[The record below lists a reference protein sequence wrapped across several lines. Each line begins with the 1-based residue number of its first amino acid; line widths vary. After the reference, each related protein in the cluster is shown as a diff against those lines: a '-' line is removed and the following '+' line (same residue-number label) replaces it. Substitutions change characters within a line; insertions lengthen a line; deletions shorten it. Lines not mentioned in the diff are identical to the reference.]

1 MGIERRAGAAT
12 ALRQNWA
19 KVWLEKG
26 RRIRGFGFMRIRVLA
41 AAIVIAT
48 TASSCFAEAWA
59 TKLFSET
66 KHDFGAV
73 ARGSDTSFKFAAKNI
88 YKQEIELLSVRS
100 SCGCTSPTVEKKVL
114 KTGEIGYVTAT
125 FNTRTFTGVHGATL
139 TVEVRWN
146 DNGHWLNGEA
156 QLRVDGNI
164 RGDIVFTPGAVKFD
178 SVDQGT
184 KAEQKVEVKYAGR
197 SNWKI
202 VDVRGAGDS
211 IEVELNPTQRY
222 SGRVAYDVLVRL
234 KDTATP
240 GYFNDQLVLVTNDED
255 NPRIPIYVGGRI
267 VPQIS
272 VSPESLLLGEVN
284 QGQQVSKKIIVTGK
298 KPFKIVSFQC
308 DDEDCFQ
315 FKTDDQSKVR
325 HIVDITF
332 NAKKNA
338 GSVKEAI
345 HIATDLGDKLQANLT
360 AYATIVPGAPATAA
374 ITPAD
379 TNASSTAGAAG
390 TAGDA
395 STKGNTPGSVARQE

>member
-1 MGIERRAGAAT
+1 MAGVFGGFGSMRIRILAAT
-12 ALRQNWA
+12 AIVVAA
-19 KVWLEKG
+19 K
-26 RRIRGFGFMRIRVLA
+26 
-41 AAIVIAT
+41 
-48 TASSCFAEAWA
+48 ASSCFAEAWA
-59 TKLFSET
+59 TKMFSET
-66 KHDFGAV
+66 KHDFGTV

-100 SCGCTSPTVEKKVL
+100 SCGCTTPTLDKKVL

-139 TVEVRWN
+139 TVDIRWN
-146 DNGHWLNGEA
+146 DNGNWLHGEA

-178 SVDQGT
+178 SIDQGT
-184 KAEQKVEVKYAGR
+184 KSEQKVEVTYAGR

-202 VDVRGAGDS
+202 VDVRGASEG
-211 IEVELNPTQRY
+211 IEVELTQTQRY

-234 KDTATP
+234 KDTAAP

-272 VSPESLLLGEVN
+272 VSPESLLLGDVA
-284 QGQQVSKKIIVTGK
+284 QGQQISKKIIVRGK
-298 KPFKIVSFQC
+298 KPFRITAFQC
-308 DDEDCFQ
+308 ADEDCFQ
-315 FKTDDQSKVR
+315 FKTDNESKDR

-338 GSVKEAI
+338 GSIKEVI

-360 AYATIVPGAPATAA
+360 AFATIVPGTQPTAA
-374 ITPAD
+374 ITPAA
-379 TNASSTAGAAG
+379 TSVTSTEGSAGTAGAA
-390 TAGDA
+390 
-395 STKGNTPGSVARQE
+395 STSGNTP

>member
-1 MGIERRAGAAT
+1 MRVRIFAAVAIAIAST
-12 ALRQNWA
+12 A
-19 KVWLEKG
+19 
-26 RRIRGFGFMRIRVLA
+26 
-41 AAIVIAT
+41 T
-48 TASSCFAEAWA
+48 SCFAEPWA

-66 KHDFGAV
+66 KHDFGTV

-88 YKQEIELLSVRS
+88 YKQDIELLSVRS

-125 FNTRTFTGVHGATL
+125 FNTRTFTGIHGATL

-146 DNGHWLNGEA
+146 DNGNWLHGEA

-178 SVDQGT
+178 SIDQGT
-184 KAEQKVEVKYAGR
+184 KSEQQVEVTYAGR

-202 VDVRGAGDS
+202 VDVRGASEG
-211 IEVELNPTQRY
+211 IEVELTQTQRY

-234 KDTATP
+234 KDTAAP
-240 GYFNDQLVLVTNDED
+240 GYFNDQLVLVTNDDE

-272 VSPESLLLGEVN
+272 VSPESLLLGDVA
-284 QGQQVSKKIIVTGK
+284 QGQQISKKIIVRGK
-298 KPFKIVSFQC
+298 KPFRITAFQC
-308 DDEDCFQ
+308 ADEDCFQ
-315 FKTDDQSKVR
+315 FKTDNELKDR

-338 GSVKEAI
+338 GSVNEAI

-360 AYATIVPGAPATAA
+360 AYATIVPGAPGTAPTAPAT
-374 ITPAD
+374 TS
-379 TNASSTAGAAG
+379 ASSTSAPAGSAS
-390 TAGDA
+390 DA
-395 STKGNTPGSVARQE
+395 

>member
-1 MGIERRAGAAT
+1 
-12 ALRQNWA
+12 
-19 KVWLEKG
+19 
-26 RRIRGFGFMRIRVLA
+26 MRIRVLAA

-66 KHDFGAV
+66 KHDFGTV

-100 SCGCTSPTVEKKVL
+100 SCGCTTPTLDKKVL
-114 KTGEIGYVTAT
+114 KTGEVGYVTAT

-139 TVEVRWN
+139 TVDIRWN
-146 DNGHWLNGEA
+146 DNGNWLHGEA

-178 SVDQGT
+178 SIDQGT
-184 KAEQKVEVKYAGR
+184 KAEQKVEVTYAGR

-202 VDVRGAGDS
+202 VDVRGASEG
-211 IEVELNPTQRY
+211 IEVELTQTQRY

-234 KDTATP
+234 KDTAAA

-272 VSPESLLLGEVN
+272 VSPESLLLGDVA
-284 QGQQVSKKIIVTGK
+284 QGQQISKKIIVHGK
-298 KPFKIVSFQC
+298 KPFKIVAFQC
-308 DDEDCFQ
+308 NDEDCFQ
-315 FKTDDQSKVR
+315 FKTDNESKDR

-338 GSVKEAI
+338 GNVKETI

-360 AYATIVPGAPATAA
+360 AFATIVPGTPATTTAPAAA
-374 ITPAD
+374 
-379 TNASSTAGAAG
+379 ASATSTTGAAG

-395 STKGNTPGSVARQE
+395 STAGNTPGSVARQE

>member
-1 MGIERRAGAAT
+1 MHTIACATIERLAHSGG
-12 ALRQNWA
+12 L
-19 KVWLEKG
+19 G
-26 RRIRGFGFMRIRVLA
+26 SMRIRVFA
-41 AAIVIAT
+41 AAIVIAAS
-48 TASSCFAEAWA
+48 ASSCYAEAWA

-66 KHDFGAV
+66 KHDFGTV
-73 ARGSDTSFKFAAKNI
+73 ARGSDTSYKFAAKNI
-88 YKQEIELLSVRS
+88 YKQEVELLSVRS
-100 SCGCTSPTVEKKVL
+100 SCGCTSPVVEKKVL

-125 FNTRTFTGVHGATL
+125 FNTRTFTGIHGATL

-146 DNGHWLNGEA
+146 DNGNWLHGEA

-184 KAEQKVEVKYAGR
+184 KAEQKVEVTYAGR

-202 VDVRGAGDS
+202 VDVRGASDG
-211 IEVELNPTQRY
+211 IEVELTQTQRY

-234 KDTATP
+234 KESAAA

-272 VSPESLLLGEVN
+272 VSPESLPLGDVA
-284 QGQQVSKKIIVTGK
+284 QGQQVSRKIIVVGK

-308 DDEDCFQ
+308 NDEESFQ
-315 FKTDDQSKVR
+315 FKTDSESKVR
-325 HIVDITF
+325 HIVDVTF
-332 NAKKNA
+332 NAKKNP
-338 GSVKEAI
+338 GNVKEAI

-360 AYATIVPGAPATAA
+360 AFATIVPGAPATAA
-374 ITPAD
+374 TTPIPAPAA
-379 TNASSTAGAAG
+379 TKASNTAGAAG
-390 TAGDA
+390 NAGDA